1 MATNR
6 RTTTKRGV
14 ERLSDLHVRTTKPG
28 VYSDGKGLSL
38 VVERSDAGVLHRR
51 WVFRY
56 TSPVTGKR
64 REMGLGTPSDR
75 GLISVRA
82 LATEYRG
89 MVKDHIDPLD
99 RRNEVEAAEREK
111 KQAER
116 DTKRAEAQREHQT
129 LRRVARA
136 YHETHV

>member
-51 WVFRY
+51 
-56 TSPVTGKR
+56 
-64 REMGLGTPSDR
+64 
-75 GLISVRA
+75 
-82 LATEYRG
+82 
-89 MVKDHIDPLD
+89 
-99 RRNEVEAAEREK
+99 
-111 KQAER
+111 
-116 DTKRAEAQREHQT
+116 
-129 LRRVARA
+129 
-136 YHETHV
+136 